1 MLRIPRQ
8 VRDYVSSLITEE
20 EYSDIT
26 YTATDLLFGPNW
38 REGKI
43 KLTKMAQLG
52 MKFAMPI
59 GPGNEHAVAYH
70 LIWAALQKKDELA
83 AKQAASLAIYYCGQL
98 FDHDRFKDACKAS
111 AEIYHLIE
119 GKNLKKEFTD
129 IALIYGKSLRMTHK
143 RKEAVQVLQSVLGHS
158 EKLLNKEMKASA
170 YLNIAL
176 ALKNIERTSAI
187 SFAEQVL
194 ELKEKESAAYMHAK
208 EIILECKE
216 TSADTKKELLQLE
229 QKARKKGFTVL
240 SNNTLLNLMRKS
252 DNTEEKLRFLEQI
265 LQTREDDYNHIIA
278 IITKAEILI
287 EEIRT
292 NEINSEDRHLLS
304 LAYTHLYY
312 QWLQD
317 LFNRCHNVIWK
328 LMKHENQL
336 VQLLRIFRH
345 SSFLWRILGD
355 NDLEKKYLKEL
366 NEIDLTS
373 LQGIKSETLHSDLRY
388 LELRKSNLSGN

>member
-1 MLRIPRQ
+1 
-8 VRDYVSSLITEE
+8 
-20 EYSDIT
+20 
-26 YTATDLLFGPNW
+26 
-38 REGKI
+38 
-43 KLTKMAQLG
+43 
-52 MKFAMPI
+52 
-59 GPGNEHAVAYH
+59 
-70 LIWAALQKKDELA
+70 
-83 AKQAASLAIYYCGQL
+83 
-98 FDHDRFKDACKAS
+98 
-111 AEIYHLIE
+111 
-119 GKNLKKEFTD
+119 
-129 IALIYGKSLRMTHK
+129 MTHK